1 MPLIRKG
8 FDQPIE
14 SSSSKDM
21 QNLPVMAPEQVLKKQ
36 EENVPQWLG
45 RNIGASALK
54 AGSNLEG
61 LIQLLSSP
69 FNSLERG
76 FHELLQPGLSQ
87 QVSQAREQVGSPAQK
102 GFLPSL
108 IESGT
113 VSPEFLKTQSPF
125 EDILQGTLSQAPFSI
140 LSGATPLGALGT
152 SAAGNVASTG
162 LAQLG
167 ASPLVQSLGQ
177 IGTELVSGSKGLRN
191 SHKLESAKRE
201 VYKAAEKAKIPDQI
215 TRAGHI
221 ENALKV
227 GADIIGKET
236 NRSLQRDLS
245 HIQQVLGNHLE
256 YTNLGKDPLAKL
268 GDLWDL
274 KKSLNKDFP
283 RIDEKLKPAYHNY
296 LNGIKNALAD
306 SVAINKDFW
315 PNISKGDQ
323 LATIERLGHE
333 IHDRYVSS
341 GGAIKKKIA
350 APLAKT
356 IIDRPKN
363 FIHALNKYPAARE
376 YYFNAG
382 IDALKNNIGSMT
394 SNLGKLNKVLVSR
407 SKNDSNKQHKSNNSE
422 KELK

>member
-108 IESGT
+108 IESGN

-140 LSGATPLGALGT
+140 VSGASPLGALST
-152 SAAGNVASTG
+152 SAAGNIASTS
-162 LAQLG
+162 LERLG
-167 ASPLVQSLGQ
+167 ASPLVQSIGQ

-191 SHKLESAKRE
+191 PHKFENAKRSA
-201 VYKAAEKAKIPDQI
+201 YQAAEKAKIPDQI
-215 TRAGHI
+215 TKAGHI
-221 ENALKV
+221 EKALKV
-227 GADIIGKET
+227 GADIVSKET
-236 NRSLQRDLS
+236 NRSRQNDLRHIQKVLSS
-245 HIQQVLGNHLE
+245 HIG
-256 YTNLGKDPLAKL
+256 YTNQSKDPLVNL

-274 KKSLNKDFP
+274 KKNLNADFP

-306 SVAINKDFW
+306 SVKVNKDFW

-333 IHDRYVSS
+333 IHDRYMQS
-341 GGAIKKKIA
+341 GNLIKKK
-350 APLAKT
+350 LLSSVAKT

-363 FIHALNKYPAARE
+363 FIYTLNKYPVARE
-376 YYFNAG
+376 YYFDAG

-394 SNLGKLNKVLVSR
+394 RNLGKLNKVLVST
-407 SKNDSNKQHKSNNSE
+407 SKNESNKKYKSNNSE
-422 KELK
+422 AKL